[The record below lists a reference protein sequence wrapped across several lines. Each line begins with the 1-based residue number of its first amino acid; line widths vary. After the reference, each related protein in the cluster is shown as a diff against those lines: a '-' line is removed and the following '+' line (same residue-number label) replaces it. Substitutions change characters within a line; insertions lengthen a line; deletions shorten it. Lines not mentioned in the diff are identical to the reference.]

1 MYFISGDTAPIY
13 QVALDSFI
21 TAIALAVAAIPEG
34 LVAVMTIVLSI
45 GVTNMSK
52 KNAIIRK
59 MNAVETLGCTQI
71 ICSDKTG
78 TLTQNVMTVV
88 DHYAEDEKLLA
99 TAMALCTNADVDENG
114 KGTGEPDEV
123 ALSVGSV
130 ESGHDSA
137 DSPLNRLH
145 Q

>member
-1 MYFISGDTAPIY
+1 
-13 QVALDSFI
+13 
-21 TAIALAVAAIPEG
+21 
-34 LVAVMTIVLSI
+34 
-45 GVTNMSK
+45 MSK

-88 DHYAEDEKLLA
+88 DHYAEDEKALA

-123 ALSVGSV
+123 ALINYAATLDLKKAVLTEEKPRVGEV
-130 ESGHDSA
+130 
-137 DSPLNRLH
+137 PLTLAEK
-145 Q
+145 